1 MTDKHLEEGEI
12 AQKIRSSPPDNRYYS
27 YRPKDFVAYP
37 TKDKWQIS
45 FTYLDEDGYA
55 LHLKR
60 GGIREFKNLNAV
72 ESCLRKIGVTEFK
85 VIL

>member
-1 MTDKHLEEGEI
+1 MTIKHLEEGKI
-12 AQKIRSSPPDNRYYS
+12 AKKIKSSTPNSVLYE
-27 YRPKDFVAYP
+27 YRPKDFITYQINGQ
-37 TKDKWQIS
+37 WQIS
-45 FTYLDEDGYA
+45 FTYLEKAGCE

-60 GGIREFKNLNAV
+60 GGVKEFKNLNAV

>member
-1 MTDKHLEEGEI
+1 MTIKHLEEGKIAKEI
-12 AQKIRSSPPDNRYYS
+12 KSSTPNSGYYE
-27 YRPKDFVAYP
+27 YRPKDFITYQVNGQ
-37 TKDKWQIS
+37 WQIS
-45 FTYLDEDGYA
+45 FTYLKETGCE

-60 GGIREFKNLNAV
+60 GGVKEFKNLNAV